1 MEIRHFRHRLK
12 SDANAVSVSR
22 AKPTHLGNVLRTL
35 ATPEP
40 AASAYRESHNEYPSA
55 HHIASLLDAGRY
67 DTDQRE

>member
-1 MEIRHFRHRLK
+1 VEIRHFRHRLK

-40 AASAYRESHNEYPSA
+40 AASA
-55 HHIASLLDAGRY
+55 
-67 DTDQRE
+67 